1 MEQSVKQLWTN
12 FAVGILGLF
21 VGLDNLLRWIDDNS
35 FTRRLITG
43 VICLVLATIWIIY
56 VFVKMKPTNDKFRLY
71 LIIAI
76 RFIILAGIIL
86 IMADGLRRWY
96 SGGFFLIMGGV
107 VLSKAIYEYR
117 KTK

>member
-12 FAVGILGLF
+12 FAVGILDLF

-35 FTRRLITG
+35 FTRGLIIG
-43 VICLVLATIWIIY
+43 IICLVLATAWIIY
-56 VFVKMKPTNDKFRLY
+56 VSVKMKPTNNKFRLY

-76 RFIILAGIIL
+76 LFIILAGIIL

-117 KTK
+117 KTE